1 MLDRA
6 DVEEVIYRVAVS
18 AFRYY
23 ADKPAKELGYTV
35 DEDVRWCTSPLTDHP
50 DINLAALQ
58 QEIRQL
64 ITNPNADRQAF
75 IQNLNARAE

>member
-23 ADKPAKELGYTV
+23 ADKPATELGYTV
-35 DEDVRWCTSPLTDHP
+35 DEDVRWCTAPLTDHP
-50 DINLAALQ
+50 DINLAALE

-75 IQNLNARAE
+75 IRNLNARAE

>member
-35 DEDVRWCTSPLTDHP
+35 DEDVRWCTAPLTDHP
-50 DINLAALQ
+50 DINNEALQ
-58 QEIRQL
+58 EEIRQL

-75 IQNLNARAE
+75 IRNLNAHAE

>member
-23 ADKPAKELGYTV
+23 ADKPTKELGYTV
-35 DEDVRWCTSPLTDHP
+35 DEDVQWCAVPLAGYAEVDL
-50 DINLAALQ
+50 NRLQ
-58 QEIRQL
+58 QTIHQL

-75 IQNLNARAE
+75 IHDLNARAG